1 MKKKKFPP
9 RFCSYNNEFVEFS
22 ANEIRGGKKERKG
35 GGEFSMKEI
44 LSVAA
49 RAIGRRANANINP
62 N

>member
-22 ANEIRGGKKERKG
+22 ANEIRGGKKGRE